1 MCVCSPEERCCNTLR
16 VVGLGDIMRVEEFKL
31 QNHEE
36 NYCLWREA
44 GLPLGLSDPHKEV
57 ARFLERNLYTCL
69 VGRDEDS
76 SIIVAVCLGGFDGR
90 RGFVHRMAVAP
101 EHQKK
106 GFGKQILEAVM
117 ERFKRQGLVKV
128 HLLVETRN
136 VEVEHFYRQMDWHK
150 RDDIMVV
157 SMT

>member
-1 MCVCSPEERCCNTLR
+1 
-16 VVGLGDIMRVEEFKL
+16 
-31 QNHEE
+31 
-36 NYCLWREA
+36 
-44 GLPLGLSDPHKEV
+44 
-57 ARFLERNLYTCL
+57 
-69 VGRDEDS
+69 
-76 SIIVAVCLGGFDGR
+76 
-90 RGFVHRMAVAP
+90 MAVAP

-136 VEVEHFYRQMDWHK
+136 VEVEHFYRQMGWHK
-150 RDDIMVV
+150 GDDIMVM